1 VDVALGLAIGILGNG
16 LYEAQYYADAAS
28 VFEAKLAMLRRID
41 APEEHIFIAQ
51 SNLASTYEIL
61 GLPGTLSLRQEIYYE
76 RLRLNGEV
84 HEEILSAAY
93 NLKVTLLD
101 LQRSEAKP
109 LLQKIMPVARRVL
122 GKGST
127 VTLRMWWTYAKMLYK
142 DDGAT
147 FDDLREAVTML
158 EETER
163 TARRVLGGAHP
174 IVVYMGKSLRD
185 SRVVIDARGDVEA
198 LRGKFEE
205 MAPGT
210 A

>member
-1 VDVALGLAIGILGNG
+1 
-16 LYEAQYYADAAS
+16 
-28 VFEAKLAMLRRID
+28 MLRRID

-93 NLKVTLLD
+93 NLAVTLLD

>member
-1 VDVALGLAIGILGNG
+1 
-16 LYEAQYYADAAS
+16 
-28 VFEAKLAMLRRID
+28 
-41 APEEHIFIAQ
+41 
-51 SNLASTYEIL
+51 
-61 GLPGTLSLRQEIYYE
+61 
-76 RLRLNGEV
+76 
-84 HEEILSAAY
+84 
-93 NLKVTLLD
+93 
-101 LQRSEAKP
+101 
-109 LLQKIMPVARRVL
+109 
-122 GKGST
+122 
-127 VTLRMWWTYAKMLYK
+127 
-142 DDGAT
+142 
-147 FDDLREAVTML
+147 ML